1 MSAGEQRKLE
11 DPLQILEI
19 EQVGDDIFARKPV
32 GSGPYKFVEQVT
44 GSHIKLTAVTRQ
56 PPGGNPSGEAGHD

>member
-11 DPLQILEI
+11 DRLQILEI

-32 GSGPYKFVEQVT
+32 GSGPYKFVEHVT

-56 PPGGNPSGEAGHD
+56 PPGGAPLGRGGS